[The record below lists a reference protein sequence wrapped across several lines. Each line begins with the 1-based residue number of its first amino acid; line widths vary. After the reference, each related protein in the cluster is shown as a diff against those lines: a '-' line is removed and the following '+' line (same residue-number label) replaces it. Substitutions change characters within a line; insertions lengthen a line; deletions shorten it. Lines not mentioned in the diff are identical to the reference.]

1 MISKGHKDSEGFEQV
16 VADIFSYFMSSMRRL
31 RLQLLRHLDTTEA
44 LINESLIEI
53 IWDYNSMGD

>member
-1 MISKGHKDSEGFEQV
+1 MISKDHKDSEGFEQV

-53 IWDYNSMGD
+53 I